1 MKKIILSPALEEK
14 FKEAFLKEHSK
25 FIHGSWLIKSDL
37 GKSVTIEGCEW
48 TVVGLWNMGN
58 RKQVLLKSVDSYALE
73 ESKAVAQAMGYS
85 NMRNLITGE
94 EHSWNL
100 EEKKGKLI
108 LIEKEEEED
117 MPNVWEK
124 VDAEDDD
131 EEEELDPIE
140 QAIREYS
147 KESAGNEDDENV

>member
-1 MKKIILSPALEEK
+1 
-14 FKEAFLKEHSK
+14 
-25 FIHGSWLIKSDL
+25 
-37 GKSVTIEGCEW
+37 
-48 TVVGLWNMGN
+48 
-58 RKQVLLKSVDSYALE
+58 VDSYALE